1 MVSRTGI
8 QTPSQT
14 SPCAQW
20 TNVPEIASSS
30 HSSLFLPLAKNRP
43 PSLSGSHSH
52 RGYVLS
58 LSSHITPAASGLTP
72 PFLDSVVGSQ
82 CQEISAPGHT
92 TLQFCLSF
100 TTHTELCHLH
110 TTKLDVLQ
118 PLPDSPNQT
127 CPYLGSRDR
136 GRTYNSLSAPRSQL
150 VCVKNEH
157 SPLFSSHRSPTSSPL
172 TFLPVPVPR
181 GQDT

>member
-1 MVSRTGI
+1 MVSPAGI

-43 PSLSGSHSH
+43 LSLSGSHSH

-58 LSSHITPAASGLTP
+58 LSSHITRAASSLTP
-72 PFLDSVVGSQ
+72 PFLDSGWEPVPRNFSPWPHLMVSRL
-82 CQEISAPGHT
+82 CT

-100 TTHTELCHLH
+100 TIHTELCHLH

-136 GRTYNSLSAPRSQL
+136 GRTYNSLSAPRS
-150 VCVKNEH
+150 
-157 SPLFSSHRSPTSSPL
+157 
-172 TFLPVPVPR
+172 
-181 GQDT
+181 